1 MHTWL
6 RGQAVLVLFDK
17 VAHLSEQSIDIFLP
31 FKAGPHTLSPNKA
44 VLATA
49 HSEQCDSSK
58 SMINSVTFD
67 ACVQIMWINMY
78 IKSLYYISFKS
89 VVTYVVTLLLYIG
102 TYS

>member
-6 RGQAVLVLFDK
+6 SGQTATVLFNK
-17 VAHLSEQSIDIFLP
+17 IAHLSEQSIDIFLP
-31 FKAGPHTLSPNKA
+31 FKADPHTLSPNKA

-58 SMINSVTFD
+58 SMIDSVTFD
-67 ACVQIMWINMY
+67 ACVQIIWINMY
-78 IKSLYYISFKS
+78 KLLYYISFKS